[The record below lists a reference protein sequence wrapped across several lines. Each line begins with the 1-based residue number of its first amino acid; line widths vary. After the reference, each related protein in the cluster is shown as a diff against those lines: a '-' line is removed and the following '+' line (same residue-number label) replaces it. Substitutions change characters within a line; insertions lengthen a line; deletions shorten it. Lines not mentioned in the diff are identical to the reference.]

1 MTVGMRQQVIDH
13 LAAMGRAHR
22 ELVESLL
29 EEDLS
34 KKLADR
40 SNTIGAQLW
49 CVVGARESYAR
60 AIESDGWVGF
70 SCSLSDEDAIS
81 KKQVV
86 EALARSETLLAETA
100 GSVDW
105 TETRDGLLLDLLEHE
120 AQHQG
125 QIIRYMYALGRSFPE
140 SWVGR
145 WALDQPDGPA

>member
-13 LAAMGRAHR
+13 LAAMGRSHR
-22 ELVESLL
+22 ELVESLS

-40 SNTIGAQLW
+40 SNTIGAQFW
-49 CVVGARESYAR
+49 CVVGARESYAK

-70 SCSLSDEDAIS
+70 SCSLSGQGTIS
-81 KKQVV
+81 KELVV
-86 EALARSETLLAETA
+86 EALARSERLLAATA
-100 GSVDW
+100 EAVEW
-105 TETRDGLLLDLLEHE
+105 TDTRDGLLLDLLEHE

-140 SWVGR
+140 SWVAR
-145 WALDQPDGPA
+145 WALDQPE